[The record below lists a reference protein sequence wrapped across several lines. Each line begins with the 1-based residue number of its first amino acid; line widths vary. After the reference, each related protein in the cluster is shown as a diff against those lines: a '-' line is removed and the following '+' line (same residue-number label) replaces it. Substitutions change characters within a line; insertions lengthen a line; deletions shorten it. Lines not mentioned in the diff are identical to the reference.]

1 MDFLVNLLSAV
12 TTSTST
18 QPLTTRN
25 GNISLKFILDID
37 SKVEQHLRSFNNPK
51 STIPFQES
59 CPIFRD
65 EFAPLSG
72 KLYIQNVLEN
82 LPHRGI
88 ELEFTG
94 VISPIFYDK
103 ASMKQLEEAAIT
115 TFTTHKIN
123 IQPSDTITKND
134 LVVPFNF
141 TKLHFTYPSYDGD
154 FIQIRYY
161 IKATICGT
169 IISKEKTLWFSPLT
183 PNATDVKTKPTIR
196 NFSCGLNNFF
206 ISEISLDKSIYST
219 TDTIEGRLYFSFL
232 QMPLHSIGV
241 SLLRCE
247 EYKGELL
254 SQTILLSKEIC
265 LGTPGL
271 SDTLKWKL
279 DLSLLDSPQFV
290 PSTPFKDGIHNIF
303 VMNYYLSIIVTDL
316 SDRRYYK
323 KEPIE
328 LCSV

>member
-12 TTSTST
+12 TTSTSA
-18 QPLTTRN
+18 PPTTRN
-25 GNISLKFILDID
+25 RNISLKFILDTD
-37 SKVEQHLRSFNNPK
+37 SNVEQHLRSFKNPK

-72 KLYIQNVLEN
+72 KLHIQNVLEN

-94 VISPIFYDK
+94 VISPIFCDK
-103 ASMKQLEEAAIT
+103 VSNKLEEAAFT

-123 IQPSDTITKND
+123 IQPSDTITNND
-134 LVVPFNF
+134 LVIPFNF

-169 IISKEKTLWFSPLT
+169 TIHKEKTLWFSPSIPKPTDSLT
-183 PNATDVKTKPTIR
+183 EPTIR

-206 ISEISLDKSIYST
+206 IAEISLDKSIYTT

-254 SQTILLSKEIC
+254 SQTVLLSKEIC

-271 SDTLKWKL
+271 ADTFKWIL

-323 KEPIE
+323 KEQIE